1 MKKIALLSMLFLAL
15 RLFGD
20 PAQTGPDQEPLP
32 CPDAFRI
39 DPAYLQNA
47 DDTGGQ
53 VLMVKPSETAK
64 AMSLIDS
71 KLHGN
76 TETILR
82 TSGKLRG
89 NQVELSVPVDYS
101 VQSIT
106 FSTFIQCLKSVSVV
120 NPKGAPVSSS
130 PEVTENRFH
139 TGVIL
144 TVKTPDPG
152 EWRIRLAG
160 SGIYSAMAEA
170 KSEIRLLSAEF
181 VDEGGRPGHE
191 GYFKHEGPLT
201 SGQPQTLQVELD
213 GPTATVQFVMI
224 TSDGDMNL
232 LKLSKVSED
241 ADSHEY
247 AGQITIPAQP
257 FRIVAE
263 GFDSQGLV
271 FRRFYPPLFRPQ

>member
-1 MKKIALLSMLFLAL
+1 
-15 RLFGD
+15 
-20 PAQTGPDQEPLP
+20 
-32 CPDAFRI
+32 
-39 DPAYLQNA
+39 
-47 DDTGGQ
+47 
-53 VLMVKPSETAK
+53 MVKPSETAK

-82 TSGKLRG
+82 TSGKLKG
-89 NQVELSVPVDYS
+89 NQVDFSVPIDSS
-101 VQSIT
+101 VESIT
-106 FSTFIQCLKSVSVV
+106 FTAFIQCLKSVSIV
-120 NPKGAPVSSS
+120 NPKGLAVSGST
-130 PEVTENRFH
+130 EVTENKFH

-160 SGIYSAMAEA
+160 TGYYSAIAEA
-170 KSEIRLLSAEF
+170 KSEIQLLSAEF
-181 VDEGGRPGHE
+181 VDPGGRPGHE

-201 SGQPQTLQVELD
+201 SGQPQALQVELD
-213 GPTATVQFVMI
+213 GQTATVQFVIM

-232 LKLSKVSED
+232 LKLAKVSED
-241 ADSHEY
+241 ANSHEY

-257 FRIVAE
+257 FRIMAE

-271 FRRFYPPLFRPQ
+271 FRRFYSPLFRPQ